1 MQIDN
6 CISMDEMTIEHLIS
20 DNGHEPSIFLWNL
33 TLTSEMLNNSLGN
46 RPIEEKISI
55 LKNQSSIRANQML
68 DLYME
73 DQDFN
78 FDRRRRDLLDNIF
91 NHVFV
96 LEPNIF
102 HLTSDD
108 VEKFNHIESVLKEAN
123 ELDLLNLLY
132 KYGKNLKQKLI
143 NCPEYENLLRV
154 YTDLFDE

>member
-1 MQIDN
+1 
-6 CISMDEMTIEHLIS
+6 
-20 DNGHEPSIFLWNL
+20 
-33 TLTSEMLNNSLGN
+33 
-46 RPIEEKISI
+46 
-55 LKNQSSIRANQML
+55 ML